1 MNQSPPKG
9 EDGVVKDGGKG
20 AASPPLIDRTDLGLA
35 IIILAV
41 CGYLYWVTTG
51 FDTVADMFAQDVPPE
66 FFPRLLIWTI
76 VVLTLGLPFEHLFLR
91 KRGESLD
98 KERAKRIKPIA
109 YKTAALLFTIVALI
123 PWLGTTLSMA
133 AAGLTIPVLWG
144 ERRIKVLV
152 PYAIILP
159 LTVTFVFS
167 YLLGVYFEPG
177 IFGS

>member
-1 MNQSPPKG
+1 MNQSRPNG
-9 EDGVVKDGGKG
+9 EDVVVKDGGKG
-20 AASPPLIDRTDLGLA
+20 APSSPLIDRTDLGLA

-51 FDTVADMFAQDVPPE
+51 FDKVADLFAQDVPPE

-91 KRGESLD
+91 KKGESLD
-98 KERAKRIKPIA
+98 EERANLIKPIA
-109 YKTAALLFTIVALI
+109 YKTAALMLTIVVSI

-133 AAGLTIPVLWG
+133 AARLTIPLLWG

-159 LTVTFVFS
+159 LAVTLVFS
-167 YLLGVYFEPG
+167 HLLGVHFEPG